1 MSLVPYKRNIA
12 EEKKILEELLKEPTG
27 GDPPEGSADFKVE
40 KIVGGYRISGIQHR
54 KTSGAYDL
62 SAKLLPSKTQEQ
74 HAKHAAKAKPDQY
87 RTGSAPLYHAI
98 FKTLYKNK
106 DGKYKDVIQEIRVFL
121 KKTFENTWV
130 NTLSKTTYNP
140 AGQKDRVLHDVG
152 QKEYPVDEDITG
164 PEGYITQ
171 AQTQASNACKAL
183 LDDNNLQEI
192 NKVYKWVTDKDTYLW
207 RLTQKPESPQDRVVA
222 LGVNDYDD
230 FSINADDG
238 INDDGP
244 ALGVRRAKNFA
255 GNEG

>member
-12 EEKKILEELLKEPTG
+12 EEKKILEELLKEPAG
-27 GDPPEGSADFKVE
+27 GDLPEGSIDFKVE
-40 KIVGGYRISGIQHR
+40 KIDGGYRISGVQHR

-74 HAKHAAKAKPDQY
+74 HAKHAAKAKPEQY
-87 RTGSAPLYHAI
+87 RAGSAPLYHAI

-121 KKTFENTWV
+121 KETFENTWV

-140 AGQKDRVLHDVG
+140 AGQKDRVLHDAG
-152 QKEYPVDEDITG
+152 QKDEYPVDEDITG

-171 AQTQASNACKAL
+171 AQTQASNACKAVL
-183 LDDNNLQEI
+183 EDNNLQEI

-207 RLTQKPESPQDRVVA
+207 RLTQKPESSEERVVA
-222 LGVNDYDD
+222 LGVDDYGYFD
-230 FSINADDG
+230 INTIDG
-238 INDDGP
+238 ISGNGP
-244 ALGVRRAKNFA
+244 ALGVRRAKNFP
-255 GNEG
+255 